1 MHLVIHELKYSGS
14 IFDSFHRISLLPFIR
29 ASLYCPFHPFCGS
42 IAYLCNRVLYQVGRQ
57 GWRGG
62 VRTGYV
68 VAELNGELLASGLS
82 NDTFRVQIASLPR
95 PVVLGFRRPSSL
107 PPPRG
112 SNLDRSVGRS
122 VRGNDFGAADAARG
136 GREVNNSASR
146 TALTPPPSAPLRES
160 GESGSEVEPSSGAD
174 VDRTPQPPTPA
185 YSSSLLPLDTA
196 DHERNMNFLRVSE
209 PATNDEEPGNDIL
222 EAFVVDSSRPSSP
235 SASSVS
241 SSSSSSSS
249 SWRTSD
255 PDGTDRL
262 RRLQQRLRTRSQ
274 SDEQLFTQAGAAFG
288 QSPGISTELTNQAEL
303 EANSATSPRNEE
315 PSRLFEAML

>member
-107 PPPRG
+107 SPPRG

-136 GREVNNSASR
+136 GREVNNSDSR